1 MPREPRITEIDDED
15 VFQILTEIRERGGKA
30 GVAFHQGIDRT
41 ARYPT
46 KKVLA
51 AVRVLADMHETEGPS
66 ELAHDL
72 RAMLAELSPDLPIEI
87 EFPGGGALAKESA
100 A

>member
-1 MPREPRITEIDDED
+1 LVLNARNGSGD
-15 VFQILTEIRERGGKA
+15 KA

-51 AVRVLADMHETEGPS
+51 AVRVLADVHETEGHS
-66 ELAHDL
+66 ELGHDL
-72 RAMLAELSPDLPIEI
+72 RAMLPELSPDLPIEVQ
-87 EFPGGGALAKESA
+87 FPEGGALAKGSA

>member
-51 AVRVLADMHETEGPS
+51 AVRVLADMRETEGPS

-87 EFPGGGALAKESA
+87 EFPEGGALAKESA

>member
-1 MPREPRITEIDDED
+1 M
-15 VFQILTEIRERGGKA
+15 FQILTEIRERGGKA

-87 EFPGGGALAKESA
+87 EFPEGGALAKESA